1 MNVDGVALEAR
12 GISKHF
18 LGVSALTDVSLLV
31 RRGEVTC
38 LLGDNGAGKSTL
50 IKILSGVHA
59 ADSGELLVDG
69 QKVQFKSPR
78 HALDHGISTVYQD
91 LAMIPLMP
99 VTRNF
104 FLGREVKIGRL
115 VWRRVDW
122 SRSEEIT
129 TRELGRVGIHLRDA
143 NQPVGTLSGGER
155 QSVAIARA
163 MYFGASVLIL
173 DEPTSALGVKE
184 AAIVLRLVRAARN
197 QGLAVVLITHNATHA
212 YAAGDEFVV
221 LQRGSVLARL
231 RRHDATRAE
240 LQDLMAGGVDMA
252 ELTGA
257 ADGPRDV
264 DR

>member
-1 MNVDGVALEAR
+1 MNRDDVALEAR
-12 GISKHF
+12 GVSKHF
-18 LGVSALTDVSLLV
+18 LGVSALTDVSLTV
-31 RRGEVTC
+31 RRAGVTC

-59 ADSGELLVDG
+59 PDSGELLVDG
-69 QKVQFKSPR
+69 QKAQFKSPR

-99 VTRNF
+99 VARNF
-104 FLGREVKIGRL
+104 FLGRELNIGKL
-115 VWRRVDW
+115 IWRRVDW
-122 SRSEEIT
+122 LRAEEIT
-129 TRELGRVGIHLRDA
+129 IRELDRVGIHLRDA

-184 AAIVLRLVRAARN
+184 AAIVLRLVRAARD
-197 QGLAVVLITHNATHA
+197 QGLAILLITHNAAHA
-212 YAAGDEFVV
+212 HAVGDDFVV
-221 LQRGSVLARL
+221 LQRGRVLARL
-231 RRHDATRAE
+231 RREDAKRAE

-252 ELTGA
+252 ALTGTS
-257 ADGPRDV
+257 GPIGLDA
-264 DR
+264 